1 MKKLLLLFTVLFC
14 FVLGNAQEL
23 YEVTSKKSLNVR
35 NSASYNST
43 VIGSIES
50 GRKVN
55 VYETIGE
62 WSKIEYKDQF
72 AYVNNKYLQKYHFE
86 EEETSFVGQLNLDNV
101 KWLAFVI
108 LGLSITLAVFRKAL
122 RKSEVL
128 NKVPYTWNL
137 IILTLTCIIEI
148 IYVMIMGD
156 ASIWYC
162 IPDNVGW
169 IGAIIGFITLGW
181 VAYNQLMCFMDALI
195 EIRYYAGNFDVRV
208 GLYSW
213 PIAIIAALI
222 SSLFGWEDGYIWIFS
237 ALGICQL
244 IQFGLIIAGVLPKRG
259 FLHSLLVIAIYLIGS
274 IATLLI
280 VIQFIALLIMVIIIG
295 FFIMAFLSGA
305 GSRSSSSSSSSE
317 QRGHLVPR
325 GGVPISGTFQ
335 NDDTFYGDGGFT
347 YKRECG
353 DYWRKL

>member
-35 NSASYNST
+35 NRASFNST

-50 GRKVN
+50 GGKVK

-62 WSKIEYKDQF
+62 WSKIEYNDQF

-86 EEETSFVGQLNLDNV
+86 EEETSFVGQFNLDNV

-108 LGLSITLAVFRKAL
+108 LGLSIVLAVFRIVL
-122 RKSEVL
+122 RDYEGFL
-128 NKVPYTWNL
+128 NKTQYIWNL
-137 IILTLTCIIEI
+137 IIFTLTCIIEI
-148 IYVMIMGD
+148 IYVIIMGND
-156 ASIWYC
+156 SIWYC

-169 IGAIIGFITLGW
+169 ICAIIGVITLGW
-181 VAYNQLMCFMDALI
+181 VSNNQFKCFLDVLTDIACYSGYFD
-195 EIRYYAGNFDVRV
+195 IRI

-222 SSLFGWEDGYIWIFS
+222 SNLFGWEDGYIWFFS

-244 IQFGLIIAGVLPKRG
+244 IQCGLIIAGVLPKRG
-259 FLHSLLVIAIYLIGS
+259 FLYSLLAIAIYLIGA
-274 IATLLI
+274 IATSLI
-280 VIQFIALLIMVIIIG
+280 LIQFYALLIIITI
-295 FFIMAFLSGA
+295 ICLFLMGVGSS
-305 GSRSSSSSSSSE
+305 SRSSSSTSDE
-317 QRGHLVPR
+317 QRGYLEPR
-325 GGVPISGTFQ
+325 GGVPISGRFQ
-335 NDDTFYGDGGFT
+335 NDDTFYGDDGFT
-347 YKRECG
+347 YKRGWG
-353 DYWRKL
+353 DNWRKL